1 MNKQTLK
8 NSYKYFETNKVKSFY
23 SKNENTVSVT
33 TIEENIKVE
42 TKTTVTSVNN
52 NNNNKEEEEE
62 EDDEEYEEDSI
73 RDIYLLSDFPFTISI
88 HNITLG
94 QFAKKYFTV
103 NRLSSGFFFFN

>member
-8 NSYKYFETNKVKSFY
+8 NSYKYSETNKIKSFY

-42 TKTTVTSVNN
+42 TKTTVTSSSSV
-52 NNNNKEEEEE
+52 NNNKEE
-62 EDDEEYEEDSI
+62 EEYEEDSI

-103 NRLSSGFFFFN
+103 

>member
-8 NSYKYFETNKVKSFY
+8 NSYKYFETNKIKSFY

-33 TIEENIKVE
+33 TIEENIKDE
-42 TKTTVTSVNN
+42 TKTTVTSSSSV
-52 NNNNKEEEEE
+52 NNNKEEEE
-62 EDDEEYEEDSI
+62 EEYEEDSI

-103 NRLSSGFFFFN
+103 